1 MQPGR
6 ACRTHGR
13 RRRKVLLL
21 CGDVRLTTAP
31 KLRSLMLRQLAT
43 TPAAQHDHARRIIAH
58 SIITATCRPTTAT
71 QTHALQSCDCC
82 TLPVHRAA
90 NCSIVDA
97 RWRCKNYHQPIQN
110 ESLSPSFVFCILFII
125 FLCLHFALFSFA
137 LIQAIFYMILSATS
151 YYWGYL
157 ALLPYKQPRGTKLCY
172 RPSLHNMDV
181 DVFCA

>member
-82 TLPVHRAA
+82 TLPVHM
-90 NCSIVDA
+90 IVQQIVQSSTPDGDA
-97 RWRCKNYHQPIQN
+97 KITISRYRT
-110 ESLSPSFVFCILFII
+110 S
-125 FLCLHFALFSFA
+125 LCLRVLYFVYCLLSFYVCTLHSFLLRLF
-137 LIQAIFYMILSATS
+137 
-151 YYWGYL
+151 
-157 ALLPYKQPRGTKLCY
+157 KLY
-172 RPSLHNMDV
+172 
-181 DVFCA
+181 FI

>member
-157 ALLPYKQPRGTKLCY
+157 WYSLLL
-172 RPSLHNMDV
+172 
-181 DVFCA
+181 